1 MRKALITLMVAIVLA
16 SIGRFDAVAQTGR
29 FSADSTEY
37 IVTIDGREEAFPL
50 VFQSENSR
58 VYYRCGSFIEHDT
71 LFFDREYEFYRCD
84 TCRETELTVVNH
96 FLTPRT
102 DPNHD
107 KAVCGNCSAW
117 DLEKYKEYYEE
128 TYAGIFSLDSIG
140 QLIPQDLGDVPR
152 MWYPLLK
159 REGSYYLSFDY
170 PYPFELTDSLIVFQ
184 DMEIH
189 MWPLFNFKKISD
201 DEYSFEYTM
210 DKGNRYHV
218 SLRRSSKN
226 RDLWLEVV
234 TSPDDE
240 HYINYEACTPL
251 ESIGSFDYINYRT
264 GNHKPIGLCTYEET
278 SPEEF

>member
-1 MRKALITLMVAIVLA
+1 MKRFLTICVLMAVLT
-16 SIGRFDAVAQTGR
+16 GCRCQVAQPGR
-29 FSADSTEY
+29 LSADSTEY
-37 IVTIDGREEAFPL
+37 IVTIDGREVAFPQ

-107 KAVCGNCSAW
+107 KAICDDFSVW
-117 DLEKYKEYYEE
+117 DRVKYKEYYEE
-128 TYAGIFSLDSIG
+128 AYSYIFAVDSTAK
-140 QLIPQDLGDVPR
+140 LIPQELGDVPR
-152 MWYPLLK
+152 VWYPLLK

-170 PYPFELTDSLIVFQ
+170 PYPFELTDSLIVFLG
-184 DMEIH
+184 MEIY
-189 MWPLFNFKKISD
+189 MCPFRNFKKVSI
-201 DEYSFEYTM
+201 DEYRYEYAV
-210 DKGNRYHV
+210 DSENWYHV

-226 RDLWLEVV
+226 RDLWLEVI

-240 HYINYEACTPL
+240 HYINYDACTPL

-264 GNHKPIGLCTYEET
+264 GNHKPTGLCNYEET
-278 SPEEF
+278 SPEDF

>member
-1 MRKALITLMVAIVLA
+1 MKRILTICAWMAVLT
-16 SIGRFDAVAQTGR
+16 GCRCQVAQTGR

-37 IVTIDGREEAFPL
+37 IVTIDGREVAFPQ

-107 KAVCGNCSAW
+107 KAICDDFSVW
-117 DLEKYKEYYEE
+117 DRVKYKEYYEE
-128 TYAGIFSLDSIG
+128 AYSYIFAVDSTAK
-140 QLIPQDLGDVPR
+140 LIPQELGDVPR
-152 MWYPLLK
+152 VWYPLLK

-170 PYPFELTDSLIVFQ
+170 PYPFELTDSLIVFLG
-184 DMEIH
+184 MEIY
-189 MWPLFNFKKISD
+189 MCPFRNFKKVSI
-201 DEYSFEYTM
+201 DEYRYEYAV
-210 DKGNRYHV
+210 DSENWYHV

-234 TSPDDE
+234 TSPGDE
-240 HYINYEACTPL
+240 HFILYNAYTPL
-251 ESIGSFDYINYRT
+251 ECIGSFDLIDYRSDD
-264 GNHKPIGLCTYEET
+264 HIPEGLCGYEEVN
-278 SPEEF
+278 PEDF